1 MKARTVNELIKEYC
15 QEKEYGEDIQDLLYM
30 YWAEVRR
37 QMVSKK
43 EPLLF
48 LIGLGEFS
56 VNRKKLAQQIA
67 KTHIHIQS
75 MDKKDYKGI
84 SKYND
89 VVNRLK
95 VYQDLQTKAYDL
107 VHARNKFKQGLLN
120 DTEDKNNLEE

>member
-1 MKARTVNELIKEYC
+1 LKARTVNELIKEYC
-15 QEKEYGEDIQDLLYM
+15 QENEYPEDIQDLLYM
-30 YWAEVRR
+30 YWGEVRK

-56 VNRKKLAQQIA
+56 INRKKLAQQIA
-67 KTHIHIQS
+67 KTHVLIES
-75 MDKKDYKGI
+75 MDKKEYKGI

-89 VVNRLK
+89 IVNRLQ
-95 VYQDLQTKAYDL
+95 VYKELQTKAYEL

-120 DTEDKNNLEE
+120 DTENKNNLEE